1 MPFFY
6 FYEHHVYKLFWK
18 KLAIAIADNLQN
30 RLLSR
35 NNPDNRPF
43 SVIPIPFKEASGMS
57 IEQSRLL
64 ERVRRAVKER
74 YLSTKT
80 ESAYINHIRRFL
92 EFNGSSDLSVQ
103 RADKIRIFLQ
113 HLQKDEHLGASAQ
126 NQARCALMF
135 FYRDVLGQKIPAH
148 FEEIPRAPLPGKH
161 SVVFTPEEIKA
172 VLGKMRGAQY
182 LIASLLYGSGLRL
195 SEAVRMRVRD
205 IDFEQGEILVRHP
218 RTGARERATVLPR
231 AITGKLRRHLTKVKF
246 IHEDDCLLGFGR
258 VFLPERIFRKT
269 PEAAYE
275 WEWQYVFPA
284 SKLTRGKTT
293 YSRHHLAESTV
304 QKAVGEAFIKANIF
318 KHACCQ
324 TFRYSFAARLFEMNY
339 DIRRIQNLL
348 GHKNLKTTMIY
359 MQFARNV
366 RNVVRSPFDV

>member
-1 MPFFY
+1 
-6 FYEHHVYKLFWK
+6 
-18 KLAIAIADNLQN
+18 
-30 RLLSR
+30 
-35 NNPDNRPF
+35 
-43 SVIPIPFKEASGMS
+43 MS
-57 IEQSRLL
+57 IEQSQLL
-64 ERVRRAVKER
+64 ERVHQAVKTR

-92 EFNGSSDLSVQ
+92 EFNGNSDFSVQ
-103 RADKIRIFLQ
+103 RAEKISVFLE
-113 HLQKDEHLGASAQ
+113 HLQKNEHLGASAQ

-148 FEEIPRAPLPGKH
+148 FEEIPRARLPGKH
-161 SVVFTPEEIKA
+161 SVVFTAEEIKA

-182 LIASLLYGSGLRL
+182 LIAALLYGSGLRL

-246 IHEDDCLLGFGR
+246 MHEDDCLLGFGR

-269 PEAAYE
+269 PGAAYE

-284 SKLTRGKTT
+284 GKLTRGKTT

-304 QKAVGEAFIKANIF
+304 QKAVSEAIEKAKIY
-318 KHACCQ
+318 KQGCCQ
-324 TFRYSFAARLFEMNY
+324 SLRYSFAVRLFERNY
-339 DIRRIQNLL
+339 SVHTIHNLL
-348 GHKNLKTTMIY
+348 GHKNLKTTMSYLNFDCI
-359 MQFARNV
+359 NGSIV
-366 RNVVRSPFDV
+366 LSPLDN